1 LWSPK
6 HANQVTQIFILTKR
20 EIQRRDLQELTFVSN
35 NAGIESYGI
44 GLLLQN
50 RQIKRMISSYVGE
63 NKLFEEQ
70 YLTGVLELEITPQG
84 TLAEKIRAGGA
95 GIPFFATATGV
106 GTVLQHGG
114 FEIRRGIIC

>member
-1 LWSPK
+1 M
-6 HANQVTQIFILTKR
+6 
-20 EIQRRDLQELTFVSN
+20 TFVSN

-70 YLTGVLELEITPQG
+70 YLNGILELEITPQG

-106 GTVLQHGG
+106 GTVIQDGG
-114 FEIRRGIIC
+114 FEIKRGKSEPTRASHMNHSA